1 MSERFRVKDTDPAIY
16 TAMMALERY
25 VASVKDVSPL
35 HKEMIR
41 IRASQINGC
50 AYCIG
55 AHTADARK
63 LGETEQRIYLMSVW
77 QGLDEPDRRTPEGV
91 RRSPLFSEEEKII
104 LAMTEEVTLI
114 SKQGLTDATYEKAVK
129 AFGAQKTAA
138 ILMMIITI
146 NAWNRIGI
154 STRMIP
160 E

>member
-1 MSERFRVKDTDPAIY
+1 MSTRFNVKEADPAIY

-25 VASVKDVSPL
+25 VGSVKDVSPL

-50 AYCIG
+50 AYCISS
-55 AHTADARK
+55 HTADARR
-63 LGETEQRIYLMSVW
+63 LGETEQRIYLMGVW
-77 QGLDEPDRRTPEGV
+77 RELETPEGKT
-91 RRSPLFSEEEKII
+91 PLFSEEEKII

-114 SKQGLTDATYEKAVK
+114 SEHGLTDATYDKAVK
-129 AFGAQKTAA
+129 TFGTSKTAA

-154 STRMIP
+154 STRMAP